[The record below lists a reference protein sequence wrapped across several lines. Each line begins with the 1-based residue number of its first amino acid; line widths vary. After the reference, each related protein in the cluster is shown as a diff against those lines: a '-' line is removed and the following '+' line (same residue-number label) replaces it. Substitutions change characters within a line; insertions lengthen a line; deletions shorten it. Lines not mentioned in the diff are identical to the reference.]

1 MRNCA
6 TPSPRWR
13 PHVARFPDL
22 FRNGHSG
29 RLLAVRARRAGL
41 RGAGSRPWRAPG
53 CGQPDRRRPGADH
66 QHRPGPCGLAGRYP
80 RKRGFRES
88 RYPARRQTGPVRR
101 SRSPAAIAGAGGCA
115 GGTALPA
122 RSRLRPGARRS
133 WLALARA
140 GRGRPGAGAARS
152 AVARVA
158 HGKRR
163 AGPAGLR
170 VARVALAGGAPG
182 RGAAADPG
190 DRSPRSPRPV
200 LERPATPA
208 PAGRRAQSPGRPVPG
223 ATPAC
228 RSATRTLPGGLRP
241 AGGQRPGWRTGT
253 LDRLGAGLG
262 RCTVA
267 DPAFAA
273 GRGAGGGADPA
284 PGSGEQSCGY
294 RRRPGRAVRQ
304 GYRG

>member
-1 MRNCA
+1 MRTGWAIPAKAWLSRKPVSCA
-6 TPSPRWR
+6 PANR
-13 PHVARFPDL
+13 PCAAI
-22 FRNGHSG
+22 SI
-29 RLLAVRARRAGL
+29 
-41 RGAGSRPWRAPG
+41 
-53 CGQPDRRRPGADH
+53 
-66 QHRPGPCGLAGRYP
+66 
-80 RKRGFRES
+80 
-88 RYPARRQTGPVRR
+88 
-101 SRSPAAIAGAGGCA
+101 PAAIAGAGGCA

-140 GRGRPGAGAARS
+140 GCGRPGAGAARS

-228 RSATRTLPGGLRP
+228 RSATRALPGGLRP

-284 PGSGEQSCGY
+284 PGSGEQPCGY

>member
-22 FRNGHSG
+22 FRNGHAG

-101 SRSPAAIAGAGGCA
+101 SRSPQPLLEQVAALGHRFTCAVATTTWRSPIMAGTGAGWPR
-115 GGTALPA
+115 T
-122 RSRLRPGARRS
+122 ARRWRCTICRCS
-133 WLALARA
+133 GYPWKTPRWPCRPTRCSSCP
-140 GRGRPGAGAARS
+140 GRRS
-152 AVARVA
+152 AWP
-158 HGKRR
+158 RR
-163 AGPAGLR
+163 CSG
-170 VARVALAGGAPG
+170 
-182 RGAAADPG
+182 PG

-228 RSATRTLPGGLRP
+228 RSATRALPGGLRP

-284 PGSGEQSCGY
+284 PGSGEQPCGY

>member
-13 PHVARFPDL
+13 PHAARFPDL
-22 FRNGHSG
+22 FRNGHAG

-66 QHRPGPCGLAGRYP
+66 QHRPDHAEWLGDT
-80 RKRGFRES
+80 RES
-88 RYPARRQTGPVRR
+88 VAFEKAGILRAGKPALCGDLDPR
-101 SRSPAAIAGAGGCA
+101 SHCWSRWLRW
-115 GGTALPA
+115 GTALPA
-122 RSRLRPGARRS
+122 RSRLRPGARRL

-140 GRGRPGAGAARS
+140 GRGRPGAVAARS

-200 LERPATPA
+200 LGRPATPA

-284 PGSGEQSCGY
+284 PGSGEQPCGY
-294 RRRPGRAVRQ
+294 RRCPGRAVRQ